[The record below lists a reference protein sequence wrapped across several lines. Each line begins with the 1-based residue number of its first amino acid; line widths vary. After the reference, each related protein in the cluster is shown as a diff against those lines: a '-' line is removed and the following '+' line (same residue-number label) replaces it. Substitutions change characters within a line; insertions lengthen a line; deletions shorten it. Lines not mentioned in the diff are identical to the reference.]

1 MVSIAAP
8 CQTTPSLTPK
18 PKHSGL
24 WDGHQRTSVG
34 LEIKQLDIG
43 HTSLTIPACKAKD
56 AIGIVQTKHKLPSRS
71 ICCPNNQL
79 TRSELLRDYKGPWG
93 ALVKPGRNL
102 GASDRTIA
110 E

>member
-8 CQTTPSLTPK
+8 CQTNPTLTPK
-18 PKHSGL
+18 PKHSRL
-24 WDGHQRTSVG
+24 WYGHQRTSVR

-43 HTSLTIPACKAKD
+43 HTSLTIPACKAED

-71 ICCPNNQL
+71 HGCPNNQL
-79 TRSELLRDYKGPWG
+79 TKSELLRDYKGPWG

-102 GASDRTIA
+102 VASDQAIA